1 MVPHI
6 ISAYQYKHS
15 YQAGTKEGKLNQL
28 VVTINKASGNQQ
40 TRKPR
45 LKLEKKEKVVGEE
58 GRGKFEL

>member
-6 ISAYQYKHS
+6 ISAYQYKES
-15 YQAGTKEGKLNQL
+15 KLNQL

-45 LKLEKKEKVVGEE
+45 LKLEKEEVVGEE